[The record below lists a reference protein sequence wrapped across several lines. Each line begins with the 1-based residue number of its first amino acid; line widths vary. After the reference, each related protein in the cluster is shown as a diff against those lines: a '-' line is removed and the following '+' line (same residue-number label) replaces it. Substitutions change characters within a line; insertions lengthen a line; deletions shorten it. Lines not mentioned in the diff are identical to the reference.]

1 MHISKTINVVE
12 PIFFTASLEANIP
25 TLQISVPIINKYYQ
39 SPSFFILCPE
49 KSIAYFASALS
60 EYPNVQYVSEENLIG
75 FSAFKNLA
83 QQIEKDLG
91 RTPSSME
98 RLGWYYQQALKL
110 GFLLNIEKPNF
121 RAVMWDADS
130 IPLTRIRFFE
140 ESTNKSIV
148 YGSRVEFNEPYF
160 ETLRNIFS
168 ALPDRFYAA
177 TIQFFSCTNE
187 ERLALVERAQR
198 NYPQRSDESKVTWI
212 SKLILHSVLSTH
224 GTFSGSF
231 FSEQEF
237 VGLSNMLRAPLEKQ
251 IPLKHLRW
259 GITGRLSSSQMLLAK
274 TFRFKHLTYENPQET
289 LTHRQDWIKFLQL
302 LFTETRH
309 FNR

>member
-1 MHISKTINVVE
+1 MHILKTINSVQ
-12 PIFFTASLEANIP
+12 PLFFTASLEANIP
-25 TLQISVPIINKYYQ
+25 TLQLSVPIINKYYQ
-39 SPSFFILCPE
+39 NPSFFIVCPK

-60 EYPNVQYVSEENLIG
+60 EYPNVQYVSEDDLIG
-75 FSAFKNLA
+75 FSSFKNLA

-110 GFLLNIEKPNF
+110 GFLLNIEKTKF

-130 IPLTRIRFFE
+130 IPLARIRFFE

-148 YGSRVEFNEPYF
+148 YGSRAEFNVPYF

-177 TIQFFSCTNE
+177 TIQFFSCTDK
-187 ERLALVERAQR
+187 ERLTLVERAQR
-198 NYPQRSDESKVTWI
+198 IYPLRSDESKVTWI
-212 SKLILHSVLSTH
+212 SNLILRSVLSTH

-237 VGLSNMLRAPLEKQ
+237 VGLSNMLSAPCEKQ

-259 GITGRLSSSQMLLAK
+259 GITGRLSNSQILLAK
-274 TFRFKHLTYENPQET
+274 AFRFKHLTYENPKQT
-289 LTHRQDWIKFLQL
+289 LAQRQDWREFLKL
-302 LFTETRH
+302 LITETRH